1 MSDIY
6 QHFRK
11 EEQPF
16 IDQALE
22 WKRIVQEQYRM
33 KLTDFL
39 DPREQVI
46 VASVIGQADSVGLA
60 LFGGYDGAER
70 KRALLYP
77 DYANPEEADFG
88 LQAFEVHYPE
98 KFVSIDHRSLLG
110 SLMGI
115 GLKRQKFGDLVF
127 AESAVQLIVT
137 AETADF
143 VAGQLTQAGKAKVNL
158 EKISLSD
165 LQIPA
170 RDVEIRDDTVS
181 SLRLDAVCASMSRQS
196 RQKALALVKNGL
208 VKVNWKV
215 VEDPSY
221 QLAEGDMLSIRGF
234 GRSSLTKIE
243 GKTKKDKWR
252 VTFEKQK

>member
-11 EEQPF
+11 DERAF

-46 VASVIGQADSVGLA
+46 LTAVTGQTDVGLA
-60 LFGGYDGAER
+60 FSGGYDRAER
-70 KRALLYP
+70 KRAILYP
-77 DYANPEEADFG
+77 EYITPEESDFE
-88 LQAFEVHYPE
+88 LQAFNVRYAD
-98 KFVSIDHRSLLG
+98 KFVSVDHRSLLG
-110 SLMGI
+110 ALMGI
-115 GLKRQKFGDLVF
+115 GLKRQKFGDIVF
-127 AESAVQLIVT
+127 SESAVQLIVS
-137 AETADF
+137 ADTADF
-143 VAGQLTQAGKAKVNL
+143 VAAQLTQAGKATVSL
-158 EKISLSD
+158 EKIGLSD
-165 LQIPA
+165 LNIPA
-170 RDVEIRDDTVS
+170 IDVEIRDDTVS

-196 RQKALALVKNGL
+196 RQKSQTLVKNGL

-221 QLAEGDMLSIRGF
+221 LVAEGDMLSIRGF
-234 GRSSLTKIE
+234 GRCSLSKIE

-252 VTFEKQK
+252 VTFERQK